1 MRRTIVVVMVVVLLC
16 GTFSVASAQGLV
28 TTFPGTPLV
37 PGIAAPVA
45 FPSSA
50 DPGRVVPHPIQPQTG
65 VAASG
70 LPASRGGRDASRS
83 CNPVNPAGTQSIAG
97 SYLEASGM
105 NWSVRQLSRDALVL
119 GDAKTWHSLFMP
131 GDGFVPVSSWRFRF
145 SAAPSAICSPN

>member
-1 MRRTIVVVMVVVLLC
+1 MRRTIVVVIVVVLLC

-50 DPGRVVPHPIQPQTG
+50 DPGRVVPHSIEPQTG

-70 LPASRGGRDASRS
+70 RPASRGSDASHS
-83 CNPVNPAGTQSIAG
+83 CKPVNPAGNQSIAG
-97 SYLEASGM
+97 SYLGASGM

-119 GDAKTWHSLFMP
+119 RDAKTWHSLFMP
-131 GDGFVPVSSWRFRF
+131 GGGFVPVSPWRFRF
-145 SAAPSAICSPN
+145 SAAPSALCSPN